1 MTRMRVQRGQ
11 QLTLTLDSW
20 GRQGEG
26 MAQFDGQNIFVL
38 GGIPGERV
46 VAEVVS
52 VRRSY
57 AAARVLEVLEPSP
70 ARVSPPCPYYGECTG
85 CQWQHVDYREQLM
98 VKRDK
103 VVDALER
110 VGGITGVEV
119 APVVPSP
126 RQFGYRNHA
135 RFTIGPKGALGFVHK
150 ETRRFVRI
158 DNCMLMHDGVNETLA
173 GLQDRCAETTQLS
186 IRAGMETRDV
196 LVQPTLLNPD
206 IPFASGQKTYLE
218 SVDGHKFRVAS
229 PSFFQVN
236 VEQTAELSRLVR
248 RVLDLSAD
256 DVLLDA
262 YTGVGAFAVLLAP
275 SVKKVIAVEESAAA
289 MVDARENAHGLDNIE
304 LITGKVE
311 DVLPDLEQAPTAAIL
326 DPPRSGCH
334 PRTLQSLIDLGP
346 DRVAYVSC
354 DPETLARDLKLLC
367 DSTYALESVTPVDMF
382 PQTHHV
388 ECVALLRRNNQDREA
403 SPMQVCRPESGG
415 LDPSPE
421 RIVLASASP
430 RRRELLAGMGL
441 DFDVIPA
448 NVPEDPLPGENPADL
463 VKRLSSAKAEVV
475 ASAID
480 DGIVIGADSMVVHRD
495 EALGKPV
502 DAGDARRML
511 RRLRGTRHQV
521 FTGITVVDAASGKK
535 LTECLA
541 SDITLR
547 TFSEEEMEE
556 SIASGTPMD
565 KAGAYAVQDQV
576 FRPAESWEGCYTNIV
591 GLPLC
596 RLLEMAA
603 KLGHPLPN
611 AKSEDVPPGCG
622 PDCPF
627 LLRTSPHHYG
637 PTGTAVEAPALGG
650 DAAK

>member
-1 MTRMRVQRGQ
+1 MTRTRVQRGQ
-11 QLTLTLDSW
+11 QLTLSLDSW
-20 GRQGEG
+20 GRQGEA
-26 MAQFDGQNIFVL
+26 MAQFNGQNIFVL

-85 CQWQHVDYREQLM
+85 CQWQHVDYAQQLA
-98 VKRDK
+98 VKREK

-110 VGGITGVEV
+110 VGDITGVEV

-135 RFTIGPKGALGFVHK
+135 RFTIGPSGELGFVHK

-186 IRAGMETRDV
+186 IRAGMETGDV

-206 IPFASGQKTYLE
+206 IPFATGQKTYLE

-236 VEQTAELSRLVR
+236 VEQTGVLSRLVR

-289 MVDARENAHGLDNIE
+289 MVDASENARGLDNIE

-311 DVLPDLEQAPTAAIL
+311 DVLPTLEHAPTAAIL

-367 DSTYALESVTPVDMF
+367 ENAYSLESVTPLDMF

-388 ECVALLRRNNQDREA
+388 ECVALLRRKKQD
-403 SPMQVCRPESGG
+403 C
-415 LDPSPE
+415 

-430 RRRELLAGMGL
+430 RRRQLLAGMGL

-448 NVPEDPLPGENPADL
+448 NVPEDPRPGENPAKL
-463 VKRLSSAKAEVV
+463 VKRLSSAKAETV
-475 ASAID
+475 ASSLD
-480 DGIVIGADSMVVHRD
+480 GGIVIGADSMVVHD
-495 EALGKPV
+495 GEAIGKPV
-502 DAGDARRML
+502 DADDARRML
-511 RRLRGTRHQV
+511 LRIRGTRHQV
-521 FTGITVVDAASGKK
+521 FTGITLVDAASGRK
-535 LTECLA
+535 LTEYLA

-547 TFSEEEMEE
+547 HFSEKEMEE

-576 FRPAESWEGCYTNIV
+576 FHPAQSWEGCYTNIV

-603 KLGHPLPN
+603 RLGHPFPH
-611 AKSEDVPPGCG
+611 AKSDDVPPGCG

-627 LLRTSPHHYG
+627 LLTASPHHYV
-637 PTGTAVEAPALGG
+637 PADTPATDPALPG
-650 DAAK
+650 DAAA